1 MFSENPQPAQGVS
14 SITQRR
20 DGDQYTVRRHKSTPH
35 SQPVS
40 SRYGKAQSIHFS
52 GWEAA
57 LPAHFVYFCSGTLG
71 KWVLVIQKKLLLLS
85 PSPSLPLGLSPP
97 FFWFPADIEVQ
108 FSATRPPGETP
119 STPEGQRWGSDQCAT
134 WAGKAEQSRRGSRG
148 GEEGE
153 ERVEETGRIS
163 ILLTA
168 FPFTPTSHALSLPD
182 TSSAERPAGKGGSWG
197 EAGGGDCCLDD
208 EGGDRE
214 SERGEEGTGMRSEDV
229 LHSRA
234 WVKKTKQQFVN
245 LNVEMTSTKQF
256 LWIRRR

>member
-119 STPEGQRWGSDQCAT
+119 STPEGQRWGSNQCAT
-134 WAGKAEQSRRGSRG
+134 WARKAEQSRRGRRREGG
-148 GEEGE
+148 GERAHIHSTDGFPLYPHLT
-153 ERVEETGRIS
+153 RTLSPRH
-163 ILLTA
+163 ILC
-168 FPFTPTSHALSLPD
+168 
-182 TSSAERPAGKGGSWG
+182 R
-197 EAGGGDCCLDD
+197 EAGRKG
-208 EGGDRE
+208 RE
-214 SERGEEGTGMRSEDV
+214 LRGS
-229 LHSRA
+229 
-234 WVKKTKQQFVN
+234 
-245 LNVEMTSTKQF
+245 
-256 LWIRRR
+256 RRRGLLLGWWGGR